1 MKVNALRRE
10 NLRALVGERGGL
22 TDLSNKLGYRN
33 PSFLSQMIG
42 PNPSREIT
50 EKTARKIEQ
59 TLRLEAGA
67 LDRPVAYAKAPA
79 GAEGTAQMVADA
91 LRLVGAVCEAEG
103 ANIGPAK
110 LAELAALVIEDGV
123 PARPERVRRL
133 VGLLK

>member
-1 MKVNALRRE
+1 MKVQDVRRS
-10 NLRALVGERGGL
+10 NLRALIGERGGL
-22 TDLSNKLGYRN
+22 TDLSNRLGYKN
-33 PSFLSQMIG
+33 PSFLSQMAG
-42 PNPSREIT
+42 PNPTREIT

-59 TLRLEAGA
+59 TLRMEPGA
-67 LDRPVAYAKAPA
+67 LDRPVAYVRPQEAD
-79 GAEGTAQMVADA
+79 GTAQMVAGA